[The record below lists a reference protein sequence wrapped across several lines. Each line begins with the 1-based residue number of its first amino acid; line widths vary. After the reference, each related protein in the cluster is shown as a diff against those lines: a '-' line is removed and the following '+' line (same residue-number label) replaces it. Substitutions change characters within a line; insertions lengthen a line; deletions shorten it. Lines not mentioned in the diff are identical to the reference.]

1 MCITL
6 AVTLII
12 CTLFAHPKL
21 IRGVI
26 HPQNIIPFAHPATNQ
41 RRPNEFRKESIYI
54 PVRPCYNIHRWTK
67 TMLFRCG
74 QKGVIHRETSRIRD
88 TNLQQFPRKK
98 IK

>member
-54 PVRPCYNIHRWTK
+54 RFAHATIFTGGRK
-67 TMLFRCG
+67 RCCLDAD
-74 QKGVIHRETSRIRD
+74 KRA
-88 TNLQQFPRKK
+88 
-98 IK
+98 